1 MARKENRAS
10 NKDGGTKDKDKADSV
25 KPEAAPKPGERR
37 TVRTMVWMNQAGVK
51 QSYTAIFTDRNDIT
65 LINQVGTMIFRLL
78 APYGYRYLLSC
89 VEIMAKLVENTHLAH
104 CT

>member
-1 MARKENRAS
+1 MARKESRAS
-10 NKDGGTKDKDKADSV
+10 NKDAASSKDKDDKDSV

-65 LINQVGTMIFRLL
+65 LINQVGGKMLKLFDPLWL
-78 APYGYRYLLSC
+78 MMLSC
-89 VEIMAKLVENTHLAH
+89 MLTP
-104 CT
+104 